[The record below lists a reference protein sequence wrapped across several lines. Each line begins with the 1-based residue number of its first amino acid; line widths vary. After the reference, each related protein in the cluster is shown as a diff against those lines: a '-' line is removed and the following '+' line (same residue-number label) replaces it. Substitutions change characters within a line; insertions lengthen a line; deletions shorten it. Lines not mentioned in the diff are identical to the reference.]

1 MRTLLTGGGGAPAR
15 VVRLAKAAGLIACLV
30 ASGSCNTLVK
40 EGRTSSRLVIER
52 LEAASGANTTVFNT
66 FLQSDVVT
74 NVTTTISGQE
84 YLIPTIFED
93 PGRVITRLS
102 FKDPGVPAN
111 PSSPTSANWI
121 TVTHYDVKYVR
132 SDGRNTEGVDV
143 PYAFRGGMTFTTLDI
158 GQGGFVLV
166 RGVAK
171 AEPPLLALRSGGGAI
186 IISTVAEVTFYG
198 HDQTGAE
205 TSATGRI
212 SVNFADWGDP
222 QG

>member
-1 MRTLLTGGGGAPAR
+1 MRTLLTGGGGSPAR
-15 VVRLAKAAGLIACLV
+15 VVRLARTAGLVGCLV
-30 ASGSCNTLVK
+30 MSGSCNSLVR
-40 EGRTSSRLVIER
+40 EGQTSSRLVVER

-74 NVTTTISGQE
+74 NVTTTIGGQE

-93 PGRVITRLS
+93 IGRVITRLS
-102 FKDPGVPAN
+102 FKDPGTPSN

-166 RGVAK
+166 RGAAK
-171 AEPPLLALRSGGGAI
+171 LEPPLKALGGLGGAI
-186 IISTVAEVTFYG
+186 MISTVAEVIFYG

-212 SVNFADWGDP
+212 SVDFADWGDP
-222 QG
+222 